1 MRYRGPVGTIV
12 LVAVA
17 LCMPDAAIRAF
28 DDAIYPALTGQW
40 TRAAVPGAVGQPPFD
55 PTKPPGRGQQA
66 PLTTEYQAKFEATLA
81 DRAARG
87 LGDVASATCLAP
99 GMPMMMQAYEP
110 MQITV
115 LPETTYI
122 LIDHIHESHRRIFTD
137 GRDWPKSV
145 QPTFTGYSIGKWIDE
160 DGDGRYDVLEAETR
174 HFKGPR
180 VFDSSGIPLH
190 EDDESVV
197 KERIYLDKADRNL
210 LHDEITVIDHALT
223 RPWKVMKSYRR
234 NLNPLADW
242 PEYICIERNPFIHIG
257 NEYYKVSQDGYLMP
271 TRENQPPPDS
281 RYFTQRKK

>member
-12 LVAVA
+12 LVAAA
-17 LCMPDAAIRAF
+17 LCMPDASVRAF

-55 PTKPPGRGQQA
+55 PAKPPGRGQQA

-110 MQITV
+110 LQITV

-160 DGDGRYDVLEAETR
+160 DGDGRHDVLEAETR

-281 RYFTQRKK
+281 RYFTQRNK

>member
-1 MRYRGPVGTIV
+1 MRYRGSVGTIV
-12 LVAVA
+12 LMAAV
-17 LCMPDAAIRAF
+17 LCMSDAAVRAF

-40 TRAAVPGAVGQPPFD
+40 TRAIVPDAAGQPPFD

-66 PLTTEYQAKFEATLA
+66 PLTIEYQAKFEATLA

-137 GRDWPKSV
+137 GRAWPKSV

-223 RPWKVMKSYRR
+223 RPWTVMKSYRR

-242 PEYICIERNPFIHIG
+242 PEYICIERNPFIHIA